1 MGYGDE
7 MERRTL
13 AQLKEM
19 LDREALLGRASPEE
33 VSGQRYELAV
43 RSNDVN
49 GNECRFPSCSCPYP
63 DCSESP
69 LRSGGLAWFR
79 SRKSGSA

>member
-13 AQLKEM
+13 AQLRDMVE
-19 LDREALLGRASPEE
+19 REALLGRASPEE
-33 VSGQRYELAV
+33 VSGQCYELAV

-49 GNECRFPSCSCPYP
+49 GDECRFPSCSCSYP

-79 SRKSGSA
+79 SRKSGLA